1 MRRALFAASLGGSML
16 LSACATV
23 LPRSQ
28 AGTELAGQSLR
39 VQTSRGDVS
48 TLQFREDGA
57 VRALFGERQL
67 VGRWQVVNQQLC
79 FFWGQAPRECWPYR
93 GAFRRGQTVS
103 VTSDRGNVV
112 RVTRL

>member
-1 MRRALFAASLGGSML
+1 MRKALFAASLGGSML
-16 LSACATV
+16 ISACATV

-28 AGTELAGQSLR
+28 PGGELAGQSLR

-48 TLQFREDGA
+48 TLQFRGDGA

-67 VGRWQVVNQQLC
+67 VGRWEVANQRLC
-79 FFWGQAPRECWPYR
+79 FFWGQAPRECWAYR
-93 GAFRRGQTVS
+93 APFRRGQTVTL
-103 VTSDRGNVV
+103 TSDRGNVV

>member
-16 LSACATV
+16 ISACATV
-23 LPRSQ
+23 LPNTQ
-28 AGTELAGQSLR
+28 PGAELAGQSLR

-57 VRALFGERQL
+57 VRALFGEREL
-67 VGRWQVVNQQLC
+67 IGRWELTDGRLC